1 MKLQR
6 HLSKG
11 KLSST
16 AREKLQLIF
25 MPRNKPSMLAVG
37 SAVLLKCR
45 ELWRG
50 LTGGGFA
57 VPRRHAA
64 DDYFRGSYEFSCT
77 ATPINFPP
85 KTTNGRGRRRRL
97 PPCVGGKQAQE
108 MLECI
113 APGKGWSPKRSPGAG
128 AGNEIDGLAE
138 EFISRFYE
146 QLRMQ
151 RVEELQV
158 EHETRAQRASP
169 GALCVQ

>member
-1 MKLQR
+1 MKLQ
-6 HLSKG
+6 LM
-11 KLSST
+11 
-16 AREKLQLIF
+16 F
-25 MPRNKPSMLAVG
+25 MPRKKPCMLGVG
-37 SAVLLKCR
+37 SAVLVKCR

-57 VPRRHAA
+57 VARRHA

-113 APGKGWSPKRSPGAG
+113 APGKGWSPERSPGAG

-169 GALCVQ
+169 GALCSSSDVNGLFYT